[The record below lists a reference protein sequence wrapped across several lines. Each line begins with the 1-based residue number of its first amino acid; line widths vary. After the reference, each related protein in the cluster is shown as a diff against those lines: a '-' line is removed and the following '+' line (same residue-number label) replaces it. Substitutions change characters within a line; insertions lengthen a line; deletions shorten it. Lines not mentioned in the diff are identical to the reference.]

1 MNRLWVR
8 LSLAFSAVIVMA
20 GIASFTVLF
29 VTSWVIPQ
37 PQMMID
43 ELALHYEDS
52 VGTYVE
58 HSIIEGQSNEQ
69 IIAEVQDLHDEIL
82 SQIILEK
89 RIDGFAKGVDVQD
102 RSLERILSDF
112 VYELVTPDLLQWV
125 VLSGLI
131 GMITGI
137 WMSRTLTAPLNR
149 LAEAARALGKHDLS
163 QRVTVQGSQEISEL
177 GETFNQMAEQLEHA
191 EQLRQNLLA
200 DVSHE
205 LRTPLT
211 ALEGSLRA
219 ALDQVYDLDGERLAR
234 LYTQTRHLTRLV
246 EDLRIVA
253 QAEARRLPLHL
264 ERIDIHR
271 IITETLEIFSYPAE
285 ESNITLT
292 SKLPAHLPPIEA
304 DEGRIRQVL
313 HNLLANALR
322 HTPTGGTI
330 TISAQP
336 QAKNLQISITDSGEG
351 ISAEHLPH
359 LFDRFYR
366 TDKARSRDKG
376 GTGLGLAIVK
386 AIVEAHS
393 GQVSA
398 KSDGIKRGSTFTIEL
413 PSS

>member
-8 LSLAFSAVIVMA
+8 LSLAFSAVIVLA
-20 GIASFTVLF
+20 GIASFTILF
-29 VTSWVIPQ
+29 VASWVIPE
-37 PQMMID
+37 PRITID
-43 ELALHYEDS
+43 ELILQYEDQ
-52 VGTYVE
+52 VGPYIE
-58 HSIIEGQSNEQ
+58 QKIIEGQHDEQ
-69 IIAEVQDLHDEIL
+69 IIAEVQRVHDEIL
-82 SQIILEK
+82 TQLVLEK
-89 RIDGFAKGVDVQD
+89 RADGFAKGVDVEE
-102 RSLERILSDF
+102 RSVERILSDF
-112 VYELVTPDLLQWV
+112 IGELLTPDSLQWV
-125 VLSGLI
+125 ILSTLI
-131 GMITGI
+131 GMIAGI

-177 GETFNQMAEQLEHA
+177 GQTFNQMAEQLERA

-219 ALDQVYDLDGERLAR
+219 TLDHVYELDEERLAR
-234 LYTQTRHLTRLV
+234 LYSQTRHLTRLV
-246 EDLRIVA
+246 EDLRVVA

-264 ERIDIHR
+264 QPIDIR
-271 IITETLEIFSYPAE
+271 QIMTETVEIFSYSAE
-285 ESNITLT
+285 ERDITLT
-292 SKLPAHLPPIEA
+292 SKLPSHLPLMQA
-304 DEGRIRQVL
+304 DEARIRQVL

-322 HTPTGGTI
+322 HTPSGGTV
-330 TISAQP
+330 TIFAQP
-336 QAKNLQISITDSGEG
+336 QPKSVQISITDSGEG

-386 AIVEAHS
+386 AIIEAHG

-398 KSDGIKRGSTFTIEL
+398 KSEGIKKGSTFMIDL